1 MSKRAS
7 FNEGEQTRKRIRLID
22 GNCQPEPLADAG
34 AWELLEKYLTTDM
47 TYPQLEEEFSSYL
60 GDRYVFDDWKD
71 ARDALFSGDGDD
83 SIALANLRALKAS
96 HIPLLS
102 SSPWTDGPLLSTPVE
117 QRRPPKS
124 RIDRLSST
132 RIQRSGRRPK

>member
-1 MSKRAS
+1 M
-7 FNEGEQTRKRIRLID
+7 TRYRRHLYELVCII

-117 QRRPPKS
+117 QRRPPKVFHHFPS
-124 RIDRLSST
+124 ADFDT
-132 RIQRSGRRPK
+132 NHHP